1 MDIKI
6 FRGDIV
12 WAENVNAIGHKQKG
26 LRPYLII
33 SNNKCNEHSDIVLGI
48 PLTTKI
54 KKDLPTHHKIIL
66 NNKVNTVLAEQIVC
80 LNKTDISC
88 YIDTVNEYD
97 LKQIEDKVK
106 IQLDLKGE

>member
-1 MDIKI
+1 MKDKI

-12 WAENVNAIGHKQKG
+12 WAKNSAAFGHIQNK

-33 SNNKCNEHSDIVLGI
+33 SNNKNNEYADTVLGI

-54 KKDLPTHHKIIL
+54 KKNLPVHHKIIL

-80 LNKTDISC
+80 LNKADIDS
-88 YIDTVNEYD
+88 YIDTVNDYD